1 MRNRRITAVGLVL
14 VMSLAS
20 LSFKCGGGGTG
31 PAGQPE
37 PLRNAAVAADTIAGS
52 IKELRTAKNQLASQN
67 KISKEEN
74 KKLTT
79 LLLRLN
85 TADKALVNRLKSM
98 NAMPDAAGKQQLL
111 TMFNE
116 LTAALDDA
124 NNNGVLGL
132 QNEEAR
138 TTLTVT
144 INTIRASLAIIA
156 AVANANANANG

>member
-1 MRNRRITAVGLVL
+1 MRNRRITAAGLVL
-14 VMSLAS
+14 VLSLAS
-20 LSFKCGGGGTG
+20 LSFKCGGGDGT
-31 PAGQPE
+31 QPE
-37 PLRNAAVAADTIAGS
+37 PLRKAAVAADTIAGS

-67 KISKEEN
+67 KITTDEN

-98 NAMPDAAGKQQLL
+98 NAMPDATQKQQLL
-111 TMFNE
+111 AMFNE
-116 LTAALDDA
+116 LTAAVDDA

-132 QNEEAR
+132 QNEEAK

-144 INTIRASLAIIA
+144 VNAIRASLAIIA
-156 AVANANANANG
+156 AVAANNG

>member
-14 VMSLAS
+14 VLSLAS
-20 LSFKCGGGGTG
+20 MSFKCGDGTG
-31 PAGQPE
+31 PTNQPE

-52 IKELRTAKNQLASQN
+52 IKELRTAKNKLADQN

-79 LLLRLN
+79 LLLRIN

-98 NAMPDAAGKQQLL
+98 TAMPDATQKQQLIA
-111 TMFNE
+111 MFNE
-116 LTAALDDA
+116 LTAAVDDA
-124 NNNGVLGL
+124 NTNGVLGL
-132 QNEEAR
+132 QSEEAR

-144 INTIRASLAIIA
+144 INAIRASLAIIA
-156 AVANANANANG
+156 AVANG

>member
-1 MRNRRITAVGLVL
+1 MRNRRITAVGLILVL
-14 VMSLAS
+14 SLAS
-20 LSFKCGGGGTG
+20 MSFKCGGDGTG
-31 PAGQPE
+31 TTNQPE

-52 IKELRTAKNQLASQN
+52 IKELRTAKNKLADQN

-98 NAMPDAAGKQQLL
+98 NAMPDATQKQQLL
-111 TMFNE
+111 AMFNE
-116 LTAALDDA
+116 LTAAVDDA

-138 TTLTVT
+138 TALTVT
-144 INTIRASLAIIA
+144 INAIKASLAIIA
-156 AVANANANANG
+156 AVANG